1 MEQEQEFNEKYGS
14 FWKKRKRKKKK
25 KTPLLG
31 QKYKENK
38 VKKCIIINITNPKL
52 GKKITDQKNF
62 IM

>member
-1 MEQEQEFNEKYGS
+1 MKNMVLFGKKEKG
-14 FWKKRKRKKKK
+14 RKK